1 MTEETLDPIFN
12 PKPSAPSAGR
22 KADLIAALIAGTG
35 AGLSLLTA
43 GWFFFGFAENDKR
56 LEHLTSAFVL
66 TLLLF
71 AFVVIPFSLVSG
83 FAWSAY
89 RQNAK
94 RQHLRWTLFL
104 MLPWIGLGALTITHT
119 PLPIWCGLIVAGLA
133 GLLCLW
139 ALISMV
145 LDRKVEP
152 SNTTIS
158 QQNEMSDNLK

>member
-1 MTEETLDPIFN
+1 
-12 PKPSAPSAGR
+12 
-22 KADLIAALIAGTG
+22 
-35 AGLSLLTA
+35 
-43 GWFFFGFAENDKR
+43 
-56 LEHLTSAFVL
+56 
-66 TLLLF
+66 
-71 AFVVIPFSLVSG
+71 
-83 FAWSAY
+83 
-89 RQNAK
+89 
-94 RQHLRWTLFL
+94 

-152 SNTTIS
+152 YNTTIS